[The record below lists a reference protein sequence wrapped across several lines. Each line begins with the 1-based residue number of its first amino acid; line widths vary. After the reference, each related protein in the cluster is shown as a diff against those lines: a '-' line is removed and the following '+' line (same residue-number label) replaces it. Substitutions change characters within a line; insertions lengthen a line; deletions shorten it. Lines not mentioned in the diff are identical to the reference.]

1 MSCENVQELIS
12 SYLDR
17 MVESDERDIAL
28 THLSVCRTCHAR
40 YESMRINREAL
51 RELPMPAAPLIL
63 ETKLRVLASHAQA
76 RQLATAS
83 WRVRARYWRG
93 MARLKFE
100 NLMKPFALPAAGGLV
115 SAILMFGMVLPS
127 ISFGHNSLNDLP
139 SDIFT
144 NPDGRVVGEGPRP
157 KLEPV
162 SASSRGT
169 IVVVLTIDY
178 QGRVRDYT
186 VTRGKLTPE
195 VQNFILF
202 SVFDPA
208 TSFGRPTW
216 GRVQVEFG
224 DSGELKDLRS

>member
-17 MVESDERDIAL
+17 TGECDERDKAL
-28 THLSVCRTCHAR
+28 AHLKACPACHGR
-40 YESMRINREAL
+40 YESMRRNRAAL
-51 RELPMPAAPLIL
+51 RNLPRVAAPPAL
-63 ETKLRVLASHAQA
+63 TTNLRVIASHARA
-76 RQLATAS
+76 RQLANAS
-83 WRVRARYWRG
+83 WG
-93 MARLKFE
+93 ARLHYWSGIVKLKFD
-100 NLMKPFALPAAGGLV
+100 NLMKPVALPAVGGLI
-115 SAILMFGMVLPS
+115 AATLMFGMILPG
-127 ISFGHNSLNDLP
+127 ISFGHNFMNDLP
-139 SDIFT
+139 SDVFT
-144 NPDGRVVGEGPRP
+144 GPGGKVVGDGPRP
-157 KLEPV
+157 RLEPV
-162 SASSRGT
+162 SADSRAR

-178 QGRVRDYT
+178 QGRVCDYS

-224 DSGELKDLRS
+224 DSGEIKDMRS